1 MLYGTR
7 STGHVHGVT
16 LRSMADLNAHRQAA
30 PLTSSTATS
39 GRPLRIALV
48 APPVLPIPPT
58 AYAGTE
64 RVVAALADGLVA
76 RGHHVTLIAS
86 GDSTAGSEV
95 VPVVAQAAWD
105 GRSTGDTST
114 FGMLAA
120 VRALEH
126 AERFDLI
133 PPHVD
138 VMPLPLALHSPVP
151 VVTTFHSRLDLPG
164 IYEAV
169 AAFGPSPL
177 VAISASQRRW
187 HP

>member
-7 STGHVHGVT
+7 STGHAQGVT
-16 LRSMADLNAHRQAA
+16 NRSMADLDAHRHAA
-30 PLTSSTATS
+30 PSTSPTAMS

-76 RGHHVTLIAS
+76 RGHHVTLFAS

-95 VPVVAQAAWD
+95 VPVVPNAAWN

-120 VRALEH
+120 IRALEH

-133 PPHVD
+133 HSHVD
-138 VMPLPLALHSPVP
+138 VMTLPLALHSPVP
-151 VVTTFHSRLDLPG
+151 VVTTFHSRLDVPG
-164 IYEAV
+164 IYE
-169 AAFGPSPL
+169 
-177 VAISASQRRW
+177 
-187 HP
+187 